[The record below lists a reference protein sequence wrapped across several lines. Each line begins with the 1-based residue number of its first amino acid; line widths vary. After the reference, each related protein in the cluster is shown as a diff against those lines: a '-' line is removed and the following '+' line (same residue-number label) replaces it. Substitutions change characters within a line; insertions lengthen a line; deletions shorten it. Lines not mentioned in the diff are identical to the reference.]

1 MNIVPSDI
9 KTWIVESTV
18 TDVKS
23 VLAGHL
29 YDGADLDESDVR
41 DIRRTIVCDSI
52 ILGLTGSQILLP
64 MAGSSRVRRETK
76 IGEYFLGVMERS
88 LPWKIAPLCLVRNPV
103 RTAAR
108 LAEQLDQLVAKRM
121 GLTWL
126 YVSALNSVNP
136 PNLPQI
142 PNRPQ

>member
-1 MNIVPSDI
+1 MPSDI

-18 TDVKS
+18 SDVKS

-41 DIRRTIVCDSI
+41 DIRRTVVCDSI
-52 ILGLTGSQILLP
+52 ILGLTGSHVLFP
-64 MAGSSRVRRETK
+64 MAASARVRKETK
-76 IGEYFLGVMERS
+76 ISEYFLGVMERS
-88 LPWKIAPLCLVRNPV
+88 LNWKFAPICNIPNSV

-142 PNRPQ
+142 PNPPT